1 MTIPPALLPGLKVPV
16 IAAPMLLVSNPRL
29 VIETSRAGAIGTFP
43 ALNARTT
50 ELYESWLD
58 EIEAARRTG
67 DAAYGVNLIV
77 AKLNARLADDLA
89 VTVRHKV
96 PLVITSFGA
105 DREVVKAVHDYGG
118 LVFHDAATPRHVEIA
133 AEAGVDGIILLTGGA
148 GGHTGW
154 LNPFAFLHDARKRF
168 DGALILAG
176 CLSDG
181 RDVAAAVTAGAD
193 FAYMGTRFIAT
204 GEARAEPD
212 YHAMMVAAS
221 STDVV
226 ATAAMSG
233 TPASFLTA
241 SLRRFGLDP
250 AKLDL
255 RHPKVETAPDGR
267 PLKVWKEIWSA
278 GQGVSGIDDV
288 LPAGELVARLTR
300 EYHAALAARHPLEAP

>member
-1 MTIPPALLPGLKVPV
+1 MTIPAALRPGLKVPV
-16 IAAPMLLVSNPRL
+16 IAAPMLLVSNPQL

-58 EIEAARRTG
+58 EIAAARRPG

-77 AKLNARLADDLA
+77 AKLNTRLADDLA
-89 VTVRHKV
+89 VTVKHKV

-105 DREVVKAVHDYGG
+105 DADVVKAVQAYGG

-133 AEAGVDGIILLTGGA
+133 AAAGVDGIILLTGGA

-176 CLSDG
+176 CLTTG
-181 RDVAAAVTAGAD
+181 QDVAAAITAGAD

-204 GEARAEPD
+204 TEAEADPD
-212 YHAMMVAAS
+212 YHAMMVGAS
-221 STDVV
+221 STDVI

-233 TPASFLTA
+233 TPASFLTE
-241 SLRRFGLDP
+241 SIRRSGIDP
-250 AKLDL
+250 AGLGL
-255 RHPKVETAPDGR
+255 RHPRIETAPDGR
-267 PLKVWKEIWSA
+267 PLNVWKEIWSA
-278 GQGVSGIDDV
+278 GQGVSGIEDV
-288 LPAGELVARLTR
+288 LPARALVERLAH
-300 EYHAALAARHPLEAP
+300 EYRAAFAARPQLEQL